1 MKDARCIVP
10 LTILAVV
17 RVVVANWSLRRLL
30 EDAIREQTWT
40 SFSAT
45 VAPTLILFPLKLFP
59 LKRRS
64 QRVAEFPVWS
74 LVPQRKRAAGMWDR
88 IGFVLFL
95 AAGAVILIF
104 AISIAVH
111 RQWFG

>member
-1 MKDARCIVP
+1 
-10 LTILAVV
+10 
-17 RVVVANWSLRRLL
+17 
-30 EDAIREQTWT
+30 
-40 SFSAT
+40 
-45 VAPTLILFPLKLFP
+45 
-59 LKRRS
+59 
-64 QRVAEFPVWS
+64 
-74 LVPQRKRAAGMWDR
+74 MWDR

>member
-10 LTILAVV
+10 PTILAVV

-40 SFSAT
+40 SSSAT
-45 VAPTLILFPLKLFP
+45 VAPTFILFPLKLFP

-64 QRVAEFPVWS
+64 QRVAEFPVAHT
-74 LVPQRKRAAGMWDR
+74 RKEKRAAGMWDR

-95 AAGAVILIF
+95 AGGAIILIF

-111 RQWFG
+111 RHWIG